1 MRKRKFKAM
10 KPQSKFT
17 SSASC
22 TMGSH
27 GSNSVCEREKH
38 KAEGCESR
46 DVFKWYGVFQGGMR
60 PEGTSRRDYK
70 I

>member
-10 KPQSKFT
+10 QPQSKIT
-17 SSASC
+17 SLASC

-46 DVFKWYGVFQGGMR
+46 LFLN
-60 PEGTSRRDYK
+60 GTEFSK
-70 I
+70 VV